1 MSVLYL
7 VVPLALLVVGI
18 AVWAFIWAAG
28 RGQFDDLDT
37 PALRML
43 RDDGDTVPERRR
55 VPTPAPDAPD
65 APESSRENSNT
76 Q

>member
-7 VVPLALLVVGI
+7 VVPLALVVVGS
-18 AVWAFIWAAG
+18 ALWAFVWASG

-43 RDDGDTVPERRR
+43 RDDGDASVTPPPTDD
-55 VPTPAPDAPD
+55 VPTSHT
-65 APESSRENSNT
+65 SSS
-76 Q
+76 

>member
-7 VVPLALLVVGI
+7 VVPLALLVVGA
-18 AVWAFIWAAG
+18 AVLAFIWASG

-43 RDDGDTVPERRR
+43 HDDGEATHEPPPGSE
-55 VPTPAPDAPD
+55 
-65 APESSRENSNT
+65 
-76 Q
+76 

>member
-7 VVPLALLVVGI
+7 VVPLALFVVGI

-43 RDDGDTVPERRR
+43 RDDGDT
-55 VPTPAPDAPD
+55 TPARSDAPAATEP
-65 APESSRENSNT
+65 APRQSRV
-76 Q
+76 